1 MQHPRHLA
9 SAGGLGLSPGAV
21 CAGWDT
27 RAALE
32 NGDIGAYYVV
42 SPDYLQ
48 TGNLRRVS
56 ERLPTMP
63 PDADWFR
70 WVLVSNMFPDASQ
83 SDISRFRWPFN
94 AGGPQFVSLSP
105 EGETGAGGPPS
116 MLPFVVAMVVMV
128 PLFTSGGL
136 LFQSLAQEKSN
147 RVMEILL
154 VSLRPRQLLAGKL
167 LGLGALTL
175 VQYVIWV
182 VIGGLVLLVAG
193 GNAVQ
198 FLSSSS
204 LSLNELVL
212 VLPYAL
218 GGFLLYAA
226 LMAGIGALAQDVE
239 SSRAWIFIITLPM
252 TLPIYL
258 WMGITSSPNG
268 PLATVLSMVPFSSPM
283 TMLMRMTSTMV
294 PGWQIGLSLA
304 LLLLT
309 GVGMIWLMGRLF
321 RVQTLLSGE
330 SISLRRVWSALKG

>member
-1 MQHPRHLA
+1 
-9 SAGGLGLSPGAV
+9 
-21 CAGWDT
+21 
-27 RAALE
+27 
-32 NGDIGAYYVV
+32 
-42 SPDYLQ
+42 
-48 TGNLRRVS
+48 
-56 ERLPTMP
+56 
-63 PDADWFR
+63 
-70 WVLVSNMFPDASQ
+70 
-83 SDISRFRWPFN
+83 
-94 AGGPQFVSLSP
+94 
-105 EGETGAGGPPS
+105 
-116 MLPFVVAMVVMV
+116 MLPFVVAMAVMV

-154 VSLRPRQLLAGKL
+154 VSLRPRQLLTGKL

-175 VQYVIWV
+175 VQYVSWV

-193 GNAVQ
+193 GDASQ
-198 FLSSSS
+198 FLPS
-204 LSLNELVL
+204 LSLSLGELGL
-212 VLPYAL
+212 VFPYAL

-258 WMGITSSPNG
+258 WMGITSSPHG
-268 PLATVLSMVPFSSPM
+268 PLATVLSMVPFSSPI
-283 TMLMRMTSTMV
+283 TMLMRMTSTVV

-330 SISLRRVWSALKG
+330 SISLQRVWSALRG